1 MKVYELLL
9 ESPEERIAYV
19 VKNSGSKLV
28 AAGEHDPFIDKEIS
42 KDATK
47 IASALAEFDPSKNKQ
62 ALGWIAKQYI
72 AGSFK
77 LEDREK
83 IKKSLELFFKLASMK
98 NDKLKNKDLMSYK
111 TLDSLYDAL
120 EPFEKSEGGAL
131 SAKQQQKMVK
141 SDAEKIIDTPD
152 FKVIVPK
159 TEAASQLYGAGTK
172 WCTAAEKDCMFDS
185 YNRQGPLYVIIA
197 GAGDSAKKY
206 QLHYETDSFM
216 DERDVRVKDSD
227 IKYLSK
233 FPAYKDFLNM
243 LIKKHYGKF
252 IEAK

>member
-9 ESPEERIAYV
+9 EAPEDRIEYLA
-19 VKNSGSKLV
+19 KTMGSKLIS
-28 AAGEHDPFIDKEIS
+28 AAEKDHSLGSGAKDP
-42 KDATK
+42 AK
-47 IASALAEFDPSKNKQ
+47 IAAMLAEFDPTKNKQ
-62 ALGWIAKQYI
+62 ALSWIAKQYTLG
-72 AGSFK
+72 AFK
-77 LEDREK
+77 SEDKNK
-83 IKKSLELFFKLASMK
+83 IKDSLELFFKVTG
-98 NDKLKNKDLMSYK
+98 KLQNKDLMSYK

-120 EPFEKSEGGAL
+120 KPYEGAGAVPV

-185 YNRQGPLYVIIA
+185 YSRQGPLYIIIA

-216 DERDVRVKDSD
+216 NERDIPLKAAD
-227 IKYLSK
+227 IKYLSR
-233 FPAYKDFLNM
+233 FPQYTDFLNM
-243 LIKKHYGKF
+243 LIKKHYSKF
-252 IEAK
+252 IETK